1 MGMEHHGG
9 SGTKQMD
16 TVLAELGALRRAID
30 GIGRE
35 QASTLV
41 AMARTIA
48 AALAAGGAVFTCGN
62 GGSAADAQH
71 IAGELVGRFRR
82 RKKRGYRAF
91 ALTTNSSVVTAL
103 ANDFGYD
110 EVFSRQLE
118 AMGGAGDVL
127 LALSTSGSSPNVVA
141 AVRAARGLGMSAL
154 AFSGA
159 EGGALA
165 EESQLAVVV
174 AHDDFAR
181 IQELHMALGHILCGL
196 VEEILTCGGPESPG
210 GPPE

>member
-1 MGMEHHGG
+1 MGSGG
-9 SGTKQMD
+9 SRPRRSSPWRARSPPRSPRGGRSSPAGT
-16 TVLAELGALRRAID
+16 
-30 GIGRE
+30 
-35 QASTLV
+35 
-41 AMARTIA
+41 
-48 AALAAGGAVFTCGN
+48 
-62 GGSAADAQH
+62 
-71 IAGELVGRFRR
+71 GEAPQ
-82 RKKRGYRAF
+82 KRGYRAF